1 MAVVAIVAVGVVL
14 SGVYWDWLQG
24 GSGNG
29 SNAAD
34 VRNIALVVGGI
45 VAILLALWRSLVA
58 ERQARAAQEQ
68 VSAAQEQSETAK
80 RVYVNERYRQAASM
94 LGDRELPVRLGGI
107 FALERLA
114 EDHTVEF
121 RPGVVKLLLEFL
133 RAPPTLE
140 EPQPKVFDGWP
151 SLERPAVRPDVQAAF
166 TAINNLKYGG
176 VSTEDAWSH
185 GWPDLHGAQLC
196 SVNMERLSLRG
207 ANLQNANLEYAQL
220 SGTDLTGASLQ
231 GANFRHANLGFANLS
246 GCDMSGADFSGVEA
260 LRTKFKRATMPATM
274 VGASLFEADCTEAI
288 FPNTDLTDARLDSTN
303 LTAADLR
310 SRDCWFSTLG
320 MYETEHGGVRV
331 TQDQLDD
338 AVADP
343 KQPPIL
349 PEFPHVHEQ
358 TGMSLVWRGRP
369 PESSASETR

>member
-1 MAVVAIVAVGVVL
+1 MLKRLTRSLGFWVGVAVAAIVAVGVVL
-14 SGVYWDWLQG
+14 SVVYWDWLQG

-68 VSAAQEQSETAK
+68 VRAAQEQSETAK

-107 FALERLA
+107 FVLERLA

-121 RPGVVKLLLEFL
+121 RPGVVKLLVEFL

-140 EPQPKVFDGWP
+140 EPQPKVFGGWP

-196 SVNMERLSLRG
+196 SVNMEKLSLRG

-231 GANFRHANLGFANLS
+231 GANFRHANLSFTNLS
-246 GCDMSGADFSGVEA
+246 SCDMSGADFSGVEA
-260 LRTKFKRATMPATM
+260 RRTKFKRATMPATM
-274 VGASLFEADCTEAI
+274 VGASLFKADCSEAV
-288 FPNTDLTDARLDSTN
+288 FPNTDLTDAQLDSTN

-310 SRDCWFSTLG
+310 SRDVWFSTVG
-320 MYETEHGGVRV
+320 MYETEHGGCGS
-331 TQDQLDD
+331 
-338 AVADP
+338 P
-343 KQPPIL
+343 KISWTTRWRIRNSHRYFRS
-349 PEFPHVHEQ
+349 FP
-358 TGMSLVWRGRP
+358 TCMSRRD
-369 PESSASETR
+369 